1 MQNKKLLVVAIGA
14 ALAIPCAYAQKGS
27 GKKDAGAE
35 PDQVVELYGKA
46 YPEWILPKSGNGPT
60 PAGTTVSSITNGT
73 PTGQPSIIQRNE
85 IQAPNTRLGVRG
97 HEKLG
102 RGGLKAI
109 FQLETEFRI
118 DQNNTAFA
126 TRDSFVGLTH
136 DAFGTIKLGRMDT
149 PFKTFGDDI
158 SFLGISSG
166 NFVSSSNLLRKT
178 GNGTS
183 GSSSFHLRRANAVMY
198 ESPEIA
204 GFSAAAQYSTD
215 ETDTATRHPHV
226 WSFGVKWEGGPFEA
240 AVAYEKHWDLFG
252 GSNNA
257 PSALRNTNDQSVR
270 SKDKATQV
278 MLKYK
283 LGNHQFEADYNWKQY
298 DENPPNLL
306 GSPVRFRQYKN
317 TAWEVIWDARWSRSF
332 RTQVEYIKANK
343 GTCALVNR
351 ACSTEGLDGWQF
363 QVGAAYYFSSRT
375 YIFAIA
381 AILHN
386 GFSAQYNN
394 SDSQAPSIGEGIN
407 QYAVG
412 ISHSW

>member
-27 GKKDAGAE
+27 AKKDAGPE
-35 PDQVVELYGKA
+35 PDAVVELYGKA
-46 YPEWILPKSGNGPT
+46 YPEWILPRSGNGPT
-60 PAGTTVSSITNGT
+60 PANATVSTITGT

-85 IQAPNTRLGVRG
+85 IEAPNTRLGVRG

-102 RGGLKAI
+102 GRLKAI

-126 TRDSFVGLTH
+126 ARDSFVGLTH

-166 NFVSSSNLLRKT
+166 NFVSSSNVLRKLGYT
-178 GNGTS
+178 TNGAN
-183 GSSSFHLRRANAVMY
+183 SFHLRRANAVMY
-198 ESPEIA
+198 ESPEFA
-204 GFSAAAQYSTD
+204 GFSGAAQYSTD
-215 ETDTATRHPHV
+215 ETDTSTRRPHV

-240 AVAYEKHWDLFG
+240 SIAHERHWDLFG
-252 GSNNA
+252 GSAGLGTAQRN
-257 PSALRNTNDQSVR
+257 SADQAVR
-270 SKDKATQV
+270 SHDKATQV

-283 LGNHQFEADYNWKQY
+283 LGVHQFEVDYNWKQY
-298 DENPPNLL
+298 DENATIA
-306 GSPVRFRQYKN
+306 GRFLQYKN
-317 TAWEVIWDARWSRSF
+317 TAWEVIWDARWSRAW

-343 GTCALVNR
+343 GTCALVSRTCN
-351 ACSTEGLDGWQF
+351 TDGLDGWQF

-375 YIFAIA
+375 YLFAIA

-394 SDSQAPSIGEGIN
+394 SGLQAPSIGEGIN